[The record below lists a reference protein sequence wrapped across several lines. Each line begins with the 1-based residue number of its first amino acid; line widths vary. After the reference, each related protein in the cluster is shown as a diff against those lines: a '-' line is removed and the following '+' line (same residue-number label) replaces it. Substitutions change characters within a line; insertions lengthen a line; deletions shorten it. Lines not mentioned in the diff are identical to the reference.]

1 MSRELGFLAETANS
15 LVDKLHHPVS
25 QVSATANKALADM
38 TASVSQLD
46 EKIQKNL
53 AVSVTQLNNAG
64 AQVISAVSR
73 EIDAATIALQTRLAA
88 SSSDLVQRVNTD
100 AARFESLIDEAA
112 EKTSQRIAGAIK
124 DLPAALAL
132 RMESEIAKVDGSL
145 KGSIVG
151 LSDQMRSIIDGIP
164 TRLTSMTR
172 ETLQALESNL
182 ERSFEGVAQRSERLN
197 ELFRQ
202 NATDTTE
209 AVLENYVDF
218 IFLALKRFRSEM
230 DVLNSAFR
238 KELEASIALIPAPRE
253 AVAITKPAEAEIAK
267 LQDVTAQPELPGAVT
282 TDDTAASTCSPALDS

>member
-1 MSRELGFLAETANS
+1 
-15 LVDKLHHPVS
+15 
-25 QVSATANKALADM
+25 VSATANKALADM

-53 AVSVTQLNNAG
+53 SASVTQLNHA
-64 AQVISAVSR
+64 ASQVISAVSR

-100 AARFESLIDEAA
+100 AARFENLIDEAA

-124 DLPAALAL
+124 DLPAALSL
-132 RMESEIAKVDGSL
+132 RMEGEIAKVDGSL

-151 LSDQMRSIIDGIP
+151 LSDQMRTIIDGIP

-197 ELFRQ
+197 DLFRQ

-209 AVLENYVDF
+209 AVLESYVDF
-218 IFLALKRFRSEM
+218 IFIALKRFRSEM

-238 KELEASIALIPAPRE
+238 KELEASIALIPPPKE
-253 AVAITKPAEAEIAK
+253 PFAISKPAEIEITGPVSEPRIRE
-267 LQDVTAQPELPGAVT
+267 DAQPRISTGDPEPT
-282 TDDTAASTCSPALDS
+282 SASSAGSM